1 MSNISHTPNC
11 ALIVPY
17 FNESHRLDAQK
28 LKDFLR
34 ALGMDIIFIDDGSTD
49 NTRDEIDLIIGVIH
63 QTQGKY
69 QARNLNLK
77 QNRGKTNAIRSG
89 ILHAHELGYSH
100 VAITDIDLPV
110 HHKDIRLAVAIAY
123 QEDAAIISGARIRLS
138 GSDVKRSAL
147 RHWIGR
153 IIATG
158 IWKFF
163 HVDSYDIQSPCKVY
177 NLNLIIQELQS
188 PFKTKWFGDVE
199 LILRLKGK
207 NQKFLE
213 VHEFPLN
220 YWRDVPEGNLG
231 MKSALKVLLDLMK
244 LEIIYLRT

>member
-1 MSNISHTPNC
+1 MSDILHTPKC

-28 LKDFLR
+28 LKVFFSL
-34 ALGMDIIFIDDGSTD
+34 LGMDTIFVDDGSTD
-49 NTRDEIDLIIGVIH
+49 NTKDEIDLIIEGIH
-63 QTQGKY
+63 QSPGKY
-69 QARNLNLK
+69 KAKNLHLK
-77 QNRGKTNAIRSG
+77 HNGGKTNAIRSG
-89 ILHAHELGYSH
+89 LLHAHELGYSH
-100 VAITDIDLPV
+100 VAITDIDLPIN
-110 HHKDIRLAVAIAY
+110 HKDIQLAVATAY
-123 QEDAAIISGARIRLS
+123 QEDAAIVSGARVRLS
-138 GSDVKRSAL
+138 GSDVKRSAS

-177 NLNLIIQELQS
+177 RLSLIIDELQL

-207 NQKFLE
+207 NQKVLE

-231 MKSALKVLLDLMK
+231 MKSVLKVLLDLFK

>member
-1 MSNISHTPNC
+1 MTDTVHTTKC

-28 LKDFLR
+28 LAFFFSS
-34 ALGMDIIFIDDGSTD
+34 LGMDTIFVDDGSTD
-49 NTRDEIDLIIGVIH
+49 NSRDEIDLIIGVIH
-63 QTQGKY
+63 QSQGKY
-69 QARNLNLK
+69 QAKNLHLK
-77 QNRGKTNAIRSG
+77 QNNGKTNAIRSG

-100 VAITDIDLPV
+100 VAITDIDLPIN
-110 HHKDIRLAVAIAY
+110 HKDIQLAVSIAY
-123 QEDAAIISGARIRLS
+123 QEDAAIVSGARIRLS

-177 NLNLIIQELQS
+177 RLNLIIDELQL

-207 NQKFLE
+207 SQKVLE
-213 VHEFPLN
+213 VHEFPLS

-231 MKSALKVLLDLMK
+231 LKSALKVFLDLLK